1 MINAKIVQELNLP
14 LENKIMRVITVDSI
28 KDGSRDVASFKVSN
42 LKGDYNFDVSKA
54 LVGNILTLEGDVP
67 PSKKDI
73 ESFSHLEGVEFEE
86 LPNKEIGMI
95 LSADFAW
102 SWMGGECRKGAQNE
116 PVSFSTVFGWAL
128 IGCNRSSTPD
138 MVSHYR
144 SDVDDLEIRNGIDN
158 HAVEQLQKTTEF
170 DSDLGHWRVGLPWDL
185 HEGDGFVTDAY
196 LGISF
201 EKWLD
206 SA

>member
-1 MINAKIVQELNLP
+1 MGGGATRPIVPVVIHGEKKMIKTYCMLDGGATRTVINAKIVQELNLP
-14 LENKIMRVITVDSI
+14 LENKNMRVITVDSI

-73 ESFSHLEGVEFEE
+73 EGFSHLEGVEFEE

-102 SWMGGECRKGAQNE
+102 SWMGGECR
-116 PVSFSTVFGWAL
+116 
-128 IGCNRSSTPD
+128 
-138 MVSHYR
+138 
-144 SDVDDLEIRNGIDN
+144 
-158 HAVEQLQKTTEF
+158 
-170 DSDLGHWRVGLPWDL
+170 
-185 HEGDGFVTDAY
+185 
-196 LGISF
+196 
-201 EKWLD
+201 
-206 SA
+206 

>member
-1 MINAKIVQELNLP
+1 
-14 LENKIMRVITVDSI
+14 
-28 KDGSRDVASFKVSN
+28 
-42 LKGDYNFDVSKA
+42 
-54 LVGNILTLEGDVP
+54 
-67 PSKKDI
+67 
-73 ESFSHLEGVEFEE
+73 
-86 LPNKEIGMI
+86 
-95 LSADFAW
+95 
-102 SWMGGECRKGAQNE
+102 
-116 PVSFSTVFGWAL
+116 
-128 IGCNRSSTPD
+128 

-185 HEGDGFVTDAY
+185 HDGFVTDAY